1 MIPVSRQGADWC
13 TSRRFDAA
21 PGLPVPPTVDKV
33 DGIRAGGGPFVQAVR
48 SGAVMLL
55 GDVMRKPYAARVSGR
70 GLARRDSRI
79 GNSFVCADGHDPVRP
94 AACFC
99 KKSLQ

>member
-1 MIPVSRQGADWC
+1 MIPVSRPGADWR

-21 PGLPVPPTVDKV
+21 PVLPVPPAIDKIV
-33 DGIRAGGGPFVQAVR
+33 GIRAGGDPFLQGVR
-48 SGAVMLL
+48 KGAVMLL
-55 GDVMRKPYAARVSGR
+55 GSAMRKPYAARVSGR
-70 GLARRDSRI
+70 DLARRDSRI
-79 GNSFVCADGHDPVRP
+79 GNSFVCADGHDPVKQ